1 MNNLIQKKIE
11 NLKENENKIIKK
23 LNFLFKEDEKL
34 FINDK
39 NNSSDEEENEN
50 NLNINKINLMNIES
64 EEKND
69 EFEFIKNNN

>member
-23 LNFLFKEDEKL
+23 LNFLFNEDEKL

-69 EFEFIKNNN
+69 EFEFIKINN